1 MFRISVRLQA
11 LRIVSVLFCALALLP
26 APALEAQTFSTLF
39 SFNEE
44 GGWAPY
50 AGVTR
55 DHAGISTGQLRAM
68 ARIREPLS
76 S

>member
-50 AGVTR
+50 AG
-55 DHAGISTGQLRAM
+55 
-68 ARIREPLS
+68 
-76 S
+76 